1 MLYSIQFEFILVYT
15 EKQIAFSRPLKRY
28 VFTMDLLLNDV
39 EVRVLGSLLEKSMT
53 TPEYYPLSLNALT
66 NACNQKSNRVP
77 VVAYDETTVV
87 RALDSLREK
96 QLVVLSASSRVPKYA
111 EVFVETRKLVK
122 REASLLMALFLRGPQ
137 TMGELRSRTERIY
150 RFVDL
155 PEVEATL
162 NELRESGYITR
173 LPRLVGRK
181 EPRFAH
187 LFSGDV
193 KIEAPPPQPEPAAII
208 VRAENERIAS
218 LEEEVDRL
226 RHEFDTLQSE
236 FEAFRKEFE

>member
-1 MLYSIQFEFILVYT
+1 
-15 EKQIAFSRPLKRY
+15 
-28 VFTMDLLLNDV
+28 MDLLLNDV

-218 LEEEVDRL
+218 LEKEVDRL
-226 RHEFDTLQSE
+226 RHEFDKLQSE

>member
-1 MLYSIQFEFILVYT
+1 
-15 EKQIAFSRPLKRY
+15 
-28 VFTMDLLLNDV
+28 MDILLNDI

-66 NACNQKSNRVP
+66 NACNQKSNREP

-96 QLVVLSASSRVPKYA
+96 QLVVLNASSRVPKYA
-111 EVFVETRKLVK
+111 EVFVAIKKLVQ
-122 REASLLMALFLRGPQ
+122 REASLLMVLLLRGPQ

-150 RFVDL
+150 RFGDL
-155 PEVEATL
+155 SEVAATL
-162 NELRESGYITR
+162 NELSESGYITK
-173 LPRLVGRK
+173 LPRMVGRK
-181 EPRFAH
+181 EPRYAH
-187 LFSGDV
+187 LFSGDIE
-193 KIEAPPPQPEPAAII
+193 IEAATPEPEPAAII

-218 LEEEVDRL
+218 LEEEVRRF
-226 RHEFDTLQSE
+226 RHEFDKLQST

>member
-1 MLYSIQFEFILVYT
+1 
-15 EKQIAFSRPLKRY
+15 
-28 VFTMDLLLNDV
+28 MDILLNDI

-66 NACNQKSNRVP
+66 NACNQKSNREP

-96 QLVVLSASSRVPKYA
+96 QLVVLNASSRVPKYA
-111 EVFVETRKLVK
+111 EVFVAIKKLVQ
-122 REASLLMALFLRGPQ
+122 REASLLMVLLLRGPQ

-150 RFVDL
+150 RFGDL
-155 PEVEATL
+155 SEVAATL
-162 NELRESGYITR
+162 NELSESGYITK
-173 LPRLVGRK
+173 LPRMVGRK
-181 EPRFAH
+181 EPRYAH
-187 LFSGDV
+187 LFSGDIE
-193 KIEAPPPQPEPAAII
+193 IEAATPEPEPAAII

-218 LEEEVDRL
+218 LEEEVRRL
-226 RHEFDTLQSE
+226 RHEFDKLKST

>member
-1 MLYSIQFEFILVYT
+1 
-15 EKQIAFSRPLKRY
+15 
-28 VFTMDLLLNDV
+28 MDLLLNDV

-218 LEEEVDRL
+218 LEKEVDRL